1 MLRAVFTR
9 GRRLCNGK
17 ASHEFTEAITDPEL
31 NAWFTAQG
39 NEIGDHLCA
48 YDYGLFYNWDGG
60 NANQMWNSR
69 FYMLQTEYDNNQPA
83 SRPLEFAKRLK
94 IFAAGRIFFRSRC
107 SSRASTGLAA

>member
-60 NANQMWNSR
+60 NANQMWNS
-69 FYMLQTEYDNNQPA
+69 
-83 SRPLEFAKRLK
+83 
-94 IFAAGRIFFRSRC
+94 
-107 SSRASTGLAA
+107 ASTCCKRSMTITSLQVGP